1 MSGEE
6 ETQQVS
12 PEVEKLNR
20 RMQKVEDV
28 HKQVRLQF
36 DEMILMVKSLKPNP
50 VPLGYATFSNQKLL
64 ADLNACVAASKEKDE
79 IIKQKENQINSM
91 GNTMTEKIERDEL
104 KKLVDQLTI
113 EMRTETARAS
123 TMPSDSQK
131 QKQIKELKEK
141 LKGFASELEEKKE
154 KVRQQEEQNK
164 LKRKKLIEND
174 IDNYSNK
181 IIEIKEETSI
191 LKEQLDSFKQENEK
205 LRAEKGIT
213 VDESQLNEAQKEIK
227 GQLRDTIQQM
237 VKGTYSMLNENVDED
252 SDYSGTKVRMAVKN
266 VLNAQA
272 QKILSPDDE
281 DEEEEENE
289 DQANG
294 QDDDDEY
301 EEED

>member
-252 SDYSGTKVRMAVKN
+252 TDYSGTKVRMAVKN

-289 DQANG
+289 GQANG